1 MIYPSVGRAAR
12 RPDDPPP
19 RLALIDLGSNT
30 ALMSVLFGDP
40 SEPRRLRIAEDLQI
54 ITGLGRD
61 KGPGGLLN
69 PLARKRVLNALT
81 HFANRLDAMGVA
93 PDSVLGATTAAIRE
107 APDGPDFLR
116 EIHESTGIALTT
128 ISGEQEAEYVA
139 GAQERSF
146 PGALPILMIDIGGGS
161 TEVALRQRG
170 HTAWKTSTTIGSV
183 KISEAHG
190 TDLPR
195 LLATAAAAL
204 VDLPPARG
212 SFTAVGVAGTVTT
225 GYQVAAGNAL
235 WDPSEVH
242 GGTLSRSTVLEV
254 AERLSLLSD
263 QERRSVP
270 GLPEGRA
277 DYIVGGL
284 AILAAVMERY
294 GCDALT
300 VSDRGVR
307 YGLLWERWPLA
318 IIAPAA

>member
-1 MIYPSVGRAAR
+1 VSYPLR
-12 RPDDPPP
+12 RHDDPPP

-30 ALMSVLFGDP
+30 ALMSVLFGNP

-61 KGPGGLLN
+61 KGPNGELN
-69 PLARKRVLNALT
+69 PAARKRVLSALG
-81 HFANRLDAMGVA
+81 HFAGRLDAMGVPPA
-93 PDSVLGATTAAIRE
+93 SVLGATTAAMRE
-107 APDGPDFLR
+107 APDGPEFLTV
-116 EIHESTGIALTT
+116 IHETTGIALTT

-139 GAQERSF
+139 SAQERSF
-146 PGALPILMIDIGGGS
+146 PAALPILMIDIGGGS

-170 HTAWKTSTTIGSV
+170 STAWKTSTAIGSV

-195 LLATAAAAL
+195 LLATASAA
-204 VDLPPARG
+204 VSGLPTARG
-212 SFTAVGVAGTVTT
+212 PFTTIGVAGTVTT
-225 GYQVAAGNAL
+225 GYQIAAKQSL

-242 GGTLSRSTVLEV
+242 GQTLSRTRVLEV
-254 AERLSLLSD
+254 AEELAALSPA
-263 QERRSVP
+263 QRRAVP

-284 AILAAVMERY
+284 AILAAVMEHY
-294 GCDALT
+294 HCKELT

-307 YGLLWERWPLA
+307 FGLLWERWPLA
-318 IIAPAA
+318 IIEPPEGASAG